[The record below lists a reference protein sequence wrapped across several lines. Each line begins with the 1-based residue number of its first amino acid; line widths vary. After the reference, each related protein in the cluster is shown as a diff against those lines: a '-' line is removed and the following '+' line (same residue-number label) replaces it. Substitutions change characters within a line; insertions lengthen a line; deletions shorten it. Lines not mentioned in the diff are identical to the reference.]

1 MNLRLNYDT
10 LDKRVRNRSSVNLD
24 DVVMVRRR
32 EKNLIYILII
42 LVVADLVHYIIGRTY
57 SNYVGFIVMVFI
69 IAFGVFYIT
78 SRIGGLG
85 MSYKN
90 LVYVRYSNLLY
101 REKKVEEILNDKI
114 QYLDVKN
121 HLLSTSVDLKYID
134 STGKANEINFSIPK
148 FIIDKNRKRFKN
160 NRKNI
165 CERLT
170 NLQKVLD
177 KGDF

>member
-1 MNLRLNYDT
+1 M
-10 LDKRVRNRSSVNLD
+10 D
-24 DVVMVRRR
+24 DSH
-32 EKNLIYILII
+32 LIK
-42 LVVADLVHYIIGRTY
+42 GSK
-57 SNYVGFIVMVFI
+57 SNKF
-69 IAFGVFYIT
+69 
-78 SRIGGLG
+78 
-85 MSYKN
+85 N
-90 LVYVRYSNLLY
+90 
-101 REKKVEEILNDKI
+101 EEEEIEQEEDINN
-114 QYLDVKN
+114 LDVKN